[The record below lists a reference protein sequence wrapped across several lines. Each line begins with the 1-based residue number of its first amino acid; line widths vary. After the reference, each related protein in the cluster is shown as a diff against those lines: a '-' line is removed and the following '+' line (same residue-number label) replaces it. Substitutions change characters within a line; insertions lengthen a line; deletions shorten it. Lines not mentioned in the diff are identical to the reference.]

1 VYIVGYVIASMV
13 SNDSLIDHKRE
24 NVKYKAVFKNGV
36 VELSILHNINM
47 ISI

>member
-1 VYIVGYVIASMV
+1 MV
-13 SNDSLIDHKRE
+13 SYDSLADRKRE
-24 NVKYKAVFKNGV
+24 NVKYKTVFKNGV